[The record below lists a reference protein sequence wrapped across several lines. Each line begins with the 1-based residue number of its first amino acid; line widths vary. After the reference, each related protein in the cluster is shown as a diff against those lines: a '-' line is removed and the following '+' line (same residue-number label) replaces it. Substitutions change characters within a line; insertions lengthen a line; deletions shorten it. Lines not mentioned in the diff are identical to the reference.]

1 MDAKNKLQRAGLI
14 ESLNNIAQ
22 KNLTKSQAG
31 QFKQFIASA
40 MHFYPDADYLR
51 RPAEDIFHSLWGL
64 LSFSLNPAPSLGS
77 CGAAVRVF
85 NPDPG
90 VDGWSSRFTSI
101 YISQSDMPFLVD
113 SLRIVLNRRE
123 LNIYT
128 LQSNPIWAVRDENGL
143 LLSTHS
149 DYMDGAER
157 EALISIEVDRHAE
170 SELPDLHQE
179 LLAVLDD
186 VEVVVN
192 DFDPMR
198 QRVELLIN
206 ELQDRAPDSVE
217 VSESLEFLRWIHSGY
232 FTFTGCVEFK
242 LQEDGGTQYLTEVAD
257 SRCGLFKKYGR
268 DARQQSMEDLSPGVR
283 GLYQSGEI
291 LTLTKSSQRSRVH
304 RDVYSDYLVVKRLD
318 SQGKAVG
325 EVRFLGLYTS
335 QFYSYSPRRIPM
347 LRKKVDW
354 VIENAGFAPNSHDG
368 KALQAILDFHPRD
381 ELFHVSREML
391 ATTAI
396 GIWQIYERRVTKV
409 FMHPDPFDKFVSCIV
424 YIPRE
429 AFNTDAREK
438 IRQSIGDELQA
449 TESEFSTQFLPES
462 VLVRIYLVYQ
472 INDKKYCEIDS
483 GRLEEIVLQITRG
496 WSDTFAQIA
505 YKEHGEAEG
514 TALARR
520 FKQAFP
526 ASYKELYSPQQA
538 LQHLALFDDLE
549 GTAELAIVLQ
559 SQREPRH
566 EQSHFSL
573 RLFHRQS
580 PLELSDMIPILENL
594 GFRVVMEHPYLIQ
607 PEAESP
613 VWMQEF
619 YLTFSLDAD
628 VDVEAVQGNFKE
640 ALSRV
645 WKGDAENDS
654 FNRLV
659 VGARL
664 DWRAVAMLRL
674 YARYLKQLGI
684 SYSQDFI
691 ADTLSRYLDITRH
704 LVALFKSFF
713 DPRYAN
719 DSRSERSSGLVN
731 NVIEALENVDNINED
746 NVIRGYLEVIQATLR
761 TNFYQV
767 FADGTHK
774 SYISVKLQSS
784 EISLAPKPRPAF
796 EIFVYSP
803 RVEGVHLRGGKVAR
817 GGLRWS
823 DRLEDYR
830 TEVLGLVK
838 AQQVKNAVIVPT
850 GAKGGFVAKQA
861 SMAAGREAWLQEGVA
876 SYMLY
881 IQALLD
887 ISDNLIEGE
896 LVPPQDVVRRDGD
909 DPYLVVAA
917 DKGTATF
924 SDIANEISEANNFWM
939 GDAFASGGG
948 NGYDHK
954 GMGITARGAWVAVQR
969 HFREIGMDIQQQD
982 FTVVGI
988 GDMGGDV
995 FGNGMLLSEHIQLVA
1010 AFNHLHIFID
1020 PNPDSAATFVER
1032 KRLFETPRATWDDF
1046 DKSLLSAG
1054 GAVYSRSAKSLKLT
1068 PQIKQRFDIVE
1079 DEVTPTTLLTALLKA
1094 QVDLIWNG
1102 GIGTYVA
1109 GSTESS
1115 ADVGDRGND
1124 ALRIKGKQ
1132 LRCKVFGEGGN
1143 LGMTQRGRIEFC
1155 LNGGLCNTDFIDNA
1169 AGVDCSD
1176 HEVNIKILLNKQVA
1190 AGQLS
1195 RADRNDFLA
1204 SMTEAVAE
1212 LVLHN
1217 NARQTQ
1223 AISLAVHRSE
1233 QQHAEY
1239 QRFMGWLEESGRLD
1253 RELEFL
1259 PTDDQLNERV
1269 NRNQPVWT
1277 RPELSVLVCYS
1288 KVMLKEAL
1296 MEADLVSEHWLAK
1309 SLNNAF
1315 PAELI
1320 KRYGP
1325 QVAEHQLRQEI
1336 IATQLAN
1343 DLVDRVGFS
1352 FFFRQ
1357 MESTGA
1363 SAGEVV
1369 RAYSSVLNI
1378 LGIDEL
1384 WHSIEQN
1391 VGLSASVQLDLLHM
1405 LIRLVRRTTR
1415 WFLRNR
1421 RLNLNCSDTIPQFAV
1436 PMQVV
1441 IEQMPELHEAEWIKL
1456 WSAEK
1461 HNLTE
1466 LNVDDGLA
1474 ARIAA
1479 SDSIFLSL
1487 GIVDTALR
1495 QQKPIEQTAQLYFT
1509 LGEYLSLDW
1518 FMAQIVGLQPQNRWQ
1533 DLARES
1539 YVDDLESQ
1547 RRRLTASLLKQNI
1560 SDVTVLLDT
1569 WQTQQQPLID
1579 RWQAMIKDLRRG
1591 TAPDFAMISVALR
1604 ELLDLVQSSVDS
1616 VRPVDTN

>member
-1 MDAKNKLQRAGLI
+1 MDAKNKLQRADLI
-14 ESLNNIAQ
+14 ESLNRIAK
-22 KNLTKSQAG
+22 KNLTNAQAG
-31 QFKQFIASA
+31 QFQQFIASA

-64 LSFSLNPAPSLGS
+64 LSFSLQPAPSLDS
-77 CGAAVRVF
+77 CGASVRVF
-85 NPDPG
+85 NPDPD
-90 VDGWSSRFTSI
+90 VDGWSSRYTSL
-101 YISQSDMPFLVD
+101 YISQRDMPFLVD

-128 LQSNPIWAVRDENGL
+128 LQSNPIWAVRDQNGL

-149 DYMDGAER
+149 DYIEGAER
-157 EALISIEVDRHAE
+157 EALISIEVDRHSE

-179 LLAVLDD
+179 LLSVLDD

-198 QRVELLIN
+198 LRIESLIN
-206 ELQDRAPDSVE
+206 ELQDRAPDSGD

-232 FTFTGCVEFK
+232 FTFTGCVEFA
-242 LQEDGGTQYLTEVAD
+242 LQEDAGKQYLTEVAD
-257 SRCGLFKKYGR
+257 SRCGLFRKYGR
-268 DARQQSMEDLSPGVR
+268 DARQQSMEELSPGVR
-283 GLYQSGEI
+283 GLYQTGEI
-291 LTLTKSSQRSRVH
+291 LTVTKSSQRSRVH

-318 SQGKAVG
+318 SQGQAIG

-335 QFYSYSPRRIPM
+335 QFYSYSPRRIPV
-347 LRKKVDW
+347 LRKKVGW
-354 VIENAGFAPNSHDG
+354 VIDNSGFAPNSHDG

-429 AFNTDAREK
+429 AFNTEAREK
-438 IRQSIGDELQA
+438 IRQAIGDELQA

-472 INDKKYCEIDS
+472 INNKKHCEIDS

-505 YKEHGEAEG
+505 YEEHGEAEG

-526 ASYKELYSPQQA
+526 AAYKELYSPQHA

-549 GTAELAIVLQ
+549 DSGELAIVLQ
-559 SQREPRH
+559 SQSEPGND
-566 EQSHFSL
+566 QSYLSL
-573 RLFHRQS
+573 GLFHRQS
-580 PLELSDMIPILENL
+580 PLELSDMIPMLENL

-691 ADTLSRYLDITRH
+691 ADTLSRYLDITRN

-713 DPRYAN
+713 DPRYAS

-731 NVIEALENVDNINED
+731 KVIEALENVDNINED

-761 TNFYQV
+761 TNFFQM
-767 FADGTHK
+767 FEDGTHK

-887 ISDNLIEGE
+887 ISDNLIEAE
-896 LVPPQDVVRRDGD
+896 VVPPEDVVRRDGD

-969 HFREIGMDIQQQD
+969 HFREIGMDIQRQD

-1032 KRLFETPRATWDDF
+1032 KRLFETPRTTWDDF
-1046 DKSLLSAG
+1046 DKSLLSEG

-1079 DEVTPTTLLTALLKA
+1079 DEVTPTVLLTALLKA
-1094 QVDLIWNG
+1094 RVDLIWNG

-1109 GSTESS
+1109 GSDESS

-1169 AGVDCSD
+1169 GGVDCSD

-1195 RADRNDFLA
+1195 RDDRNEFLA
-1204 SMTEAVAE
+1204 SMTNTVAD

-1223 AISLAVHRSE
+1223 AISLALHRSE
-1233 QQHAEY
+1233 QQYAEY

-1269 NRNQPVWT
+1269 NRNQSVWT
-1277 RPELSVLVCYS
+1277 RPELAVLVCYS

-1296 MEADLVSEHWLAK
+1296 LEADLLSEPWLAK

-1320 KRYGP
+1320 KRYG
-1325 QVAEHQLRQEI
+1325 QEVSEHQLRQEI

-1384 WHSIEQN
+1384 WHTIEQD
-1391 VGLSASVQLDLLHM
+1391 VDLSASVQLDLLHI

-1421 RLNLNCSDTIPQFAV
+1421 RINLSCSDTIPQFVA

-1441 IEQMPELHEAEWIKL
+1441 IEQMSELHESEWIKL

-1461 HNLTE
+1461 HSLTE
-1466 LNVDDGLA
+1466 LNVDDDLA
-1474 ARIAA
+1474 ARLAA

-1487 GIVDTALR
+1487 GIVDTALK
-1495 QQKPIEQTAQLYFT
+1495 QQKPIEQTAQLYFS

-1518 FMAQIVGLQPQNRWQ
+1518 FMAQIVGLQPENRWQ

-1547 RRRLTASLLKQNI
+1547 RRRLTASLLNQDI
-1560 SDVTVLLDT
+1560 DDIPSLLAS
-1569 WQTQQQPLID
+1569 WQQQQQQLIV
-1579 RWQAMIKDLRRG
+1579 RWETMIKDLRRG
-1591 TAPDFAMISVALR
+1591 TTPDFAMISVALR

-1616 VRPVDTN
+1616 VQSIDVN